1 MRGRAKPPAGWSG
14 DELPGGGRWGSP
26 PGGNSGLG
34 QWVLPAGPAFNVGQ
48 GVPAVGEVGQVA
60 PRRGVDVAPGT
71 GVGGVLVSGEDHGEA
86 EYLGAGFAGPVD
98 ERGERL
104 AGEQAPQP
112 YAPYGFGG
120 VPSFVRLVTSR
131 RCARAASASSSFM
144 SASLSLVLSL
154 S

>member
-1 MRGRAKPPAGWSG
+1 
-14 DELPGGGRWGSP
+14 
-26 PGGNSGLG
+26 
-34 QWVLPAGPAFNVGQ
+34 
-48 GVPAVGEVGQVA
+48 
-60 PRRGVDVAPGT
+60 
-71 GVGGVLVSGEDHGEA
+71 VGGVLVSGEDHGEA